1 MAMPDFV
8 NELVVDKAGD
18 GESPAGK
25 GHRMMNSDRIDELA
39 DSDLRAQAY
48 GLGVPDADTM
58 SRESLLAVLR
68 DTDGAMT
75 RSEERLVASTQVYQT
90 GRARL
95 RKYVITEQVQITV
108 EVRREELRIEREPLA
123 NGEQT
128 LVEDPDVFGSP
139 GRFDGRDGGMVY
151 EVVLHEERP
160 VISTE
165 IVPVERV
172 RLSTVVQTEQRT
184 LSGQVRKEQI
194 EVDIP
199 GQTPSTL
206 G

>member
-1 MAMPDFV
+1 
-8 NELVVDKAGD
+8 
-18 GESPAGK
+18 
-25 GHRMMNSDRIDELA
+25 MNTDRLDELTEG
-39 DSDLRAQAY
+39 DLRSRAHH
-48 GLGVPDADTM
+48 LGMSDVDTM
-58 SRESLLAVLR
+58 SRDQLLAALR

-123 NGEQT
+123 DGEQT
-128 LVEDPDVFGSP
+128 PVEDPDVFGSP
-139 GRFDGRDGGMVY
+139 GQFDGPDCGLIY
-151 EVVLHEERP
+151 EVILHEERP

-172 RLSTVVQTEQRT
+172 RLSTVVQTEQHT

>member
-1 MAMPDFV
+1 MDMPDFV

-18 GESPAGK
+18 GESSAGK
-25 GHRMMNSDRIDELA
+25 GHRMVNAESNDDLT
-39 DSDLRAQAY
+39 DSDLRSRAN

-58 SRESLLAVLR
+58 SRDALLTILR
-68 DTDGAMT
+68 DTDAAMT

-108 EVRREELRIEREPLA
+108 EVRREELRIDREPLA
-123 NGEQT
+123 DGEQAP
-128 LVEDPDVFGSP
+128 VEDPDVFGIP
-139 GRFDGRDGGMVY
+139 GQFDGPDGGLVY
-151 EVVLHEERP
+151 EVILHEERP

-172 RLSTVVQTEQRT
+172 RLSTVVQTEQHT

-194 EVDIP
+194 EVDVP